1 MAEFYSDSIENVI
14 ANYGDMVYRIAFSM
28 VKNKSDADDI
38 FQEVFLK
45 YIKQVDTY
53 NFNDEEHLK
62 KWLIKVCIN
71 CGKDVVSSSW
81 SKHISLDDYEDYG
94 DKQNSNY
101 NHSKIENISEDFA
114 LEDNVQ
120 ISVDLKRAL
129 DDIPAKY
136 RTIIYLYYFE
146 NMSVKD
152 VASAMGSNS
161 AMVRVHLSR
170 ARKLLKDR
178 LGGEYSFE

>member
-1 MAEFYSDSIENVI
+1 MAEFYSDSIEDVI

-53 NFNDEEHLK
+53 KFNSEEHLK
-62 KWLIKVCIN
+62 RWLIKVCIN
-71 CGKDVVSSSW
+71 CGKDVVSSNW

-94 DKQNSNY
+94 DNDSNN
-101 NHSKIENISEDFA
+101 NHSKIENVSEDFV
-114 LEDNVQ
+114 LEDSVQ
-120 ISVDLKRAL
+120 ISVDLKKAL

-136 RTIIYLYYFE
+136 RTVIYLYYFE
-146 NMSVKD
+146 SMSIKD
-152 VASAMGSNS
+152 IASAMGSTS
-161 AMVRVHLSR
+161 TMVRVHLTR